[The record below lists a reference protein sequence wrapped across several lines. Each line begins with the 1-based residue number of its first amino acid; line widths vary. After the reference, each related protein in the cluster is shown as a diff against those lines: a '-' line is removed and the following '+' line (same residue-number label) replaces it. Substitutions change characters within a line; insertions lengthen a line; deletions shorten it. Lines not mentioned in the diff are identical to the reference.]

1 MADINLLPEE
11 LREKEEHE
19 LKAAQK
25 KPKSFPIELSKPQ
38 INQEKKSSVWQKI
51 FTKKPKATEKQ
62 VPLSKPTP
70 VTPASPSARLDSAKR
85 ASQSGLGGPTP
96 SVVQPDVKLAPTFDL
111 VKPSQTE
118 LTPNQ
123 APNKEQAVVAAK
135 LEIKEKKADKKPKFG
150 QFNFR
155 KLKAWSKNFS
165 PSKKMFASPNARLD
179 SAKRASQG
187 GPTRQEK
194 KAAAAPASSFVD
206 INLMP
211 AELAKHPELELSRKL
226 TQTGLIFG
234 GAILLVIVIYLGIT
248 WYQLVI
254 ARKIQKLEAEI
265 TRLDTQ
271 IASRKIEQ
279 DAALDLAKRL
289 EMVKQMLDNHVYWT
303 KFFEMLERYTIDE
316 VYYTN
321 FAMAGH
327 DKLIIAAVAKDYQS
341 VAKQLVAFKQAKD
354 FIQDVRI
361 DAAQAQIDAS
371 GFYQGVSF
379 NINLEFLP
387 EVFIKRN

>member
-1 MADINLLPEE
+1 
-11 LREKEEHE
+11 
-19 LKAAQK
+19 
-25 KPKSFPIELSKPQ
+25 
-38 INQEKKSSVWQKI
+38 
-51 FTKKPKATEKQ
+51 
-62 VPLSKPTP
+62 
-70 VTPASPSARLDSAKR
+70 
-85 ASQSGLGGPTP
+85 
-96 SVVQPDVKLAPTFDL
+96 
-111 VKPSQTE
+111 
-118 LTPNQ
+118 
-123 APNKEQAVVAAK
+123 
-135 LEIKEKKADKKPKFG
+135 
-150 QFNFR
+150 
-155 KLKAWSKNFS
+155 
-165 PSKKMFASPNARLD
+165 
-179 SAKRASQG
+179 
-187 GPTRQEK
+187 
-194 KAAAAPASSFVD
+194 
-206 INLMP
+206 MP